1 MQFPLTLIASVENA
15 FFELSLVT
23 CKMNGMG
30 IANSDLKVF
39 CDGTPFDVEG
49 IL

>member
-1 MQFPLTLIASVENA
+1 MQFPLTSIASVKYA

-30 IANSDLKVF
+30 IDNSDLEIF

-49 IL
+49 II